1 MCIFTIIA
9 FLGSILFLFLYLS
22 EHFELKDIQ
31 DELLSKNSYIDRII
45 RNNAELEVELGVLRK
60 EYYKVRSQYLT
71 SKKVNKRLRG
81 IVGVLNKKKKIK

>member
-22 EHFELKDIQ
+22 EHFELKGIQ

-45 RNNAELEVELGVLRK
+45 RNNGELEVELGMLRK

-81 IVGVLNKKKKIK
+81 IVGVLSKKKKIK